1 MADTTTTVYA
11 LTKPDKGKQDWDVPL
26 NTNFDTI
33 DQGLAC
39 ARTHQREASLPYAE
53 ALVVKPQPGNCQS
66 YCLVTGNITSMAF
79 DWTDFDAVTKP
90 GNMKTYQLKLHP
102 SANIS
107 IAWPSNVVWMNGA
120 VPRLNGTK
128 VMRIQFQHWTGANT
142 MIGSFMGWE
151 G

>member
-1 MADTTTTVYA
+1 MADTTTNVYA

-39 ARTHQREASLPYAE
+39 ARTHYRIKTLTFAETMNIQFEPAYAE
-53 ALVVKPQPGNCQS
+53 YYLAAK
-66 YCLVTGNITSMAF
+66 GNITSMVL
-79 DWTDFDAVTKP
+79 DWSKMFKATKP
-90 GNMKTYQLKLHP
+90 GNAVTVHLRILP
-102 SANIS
+102 SANVS
-107 IAWPSNVVWMNGA
+107 IAWPRNVVWMNGA

-128 VMRIQFQHWTGANT
+128 IMRIQFLHWTST
-142 MIGSFMGWE
+142 HTIFGSFMGWE

>member
-11 LTKPDKGKQDWDVPL
+11 LSKPDKGKQDWDVPL
-26 NTNFDTI
+26 NTNFDII

-39 ARTHQREASLPYAE
+39 ARTHYRIKTLTFAEAMNIQFESAYAE
-53 ALVVKPQPGNCQS
+53 YYLAA
-66 YCLVTGNITSMAF
+66 TGNITSMAL
-79 DWTDFDAVTKP
+79 DWSKMFKATKP
-90 GNMKTYQLKLHP
+90 GNAVTVQLRIVP

-107 IAWPSNVVWMNGA
+107 IAWPSNVIWMNGA

-128 VMRIQFQHWTGANT
+128 IMRIQFVFASDHQNVK
-142 MIGSFMGWE
+142 GSFMGWE

>member
-1 MADTTTTVYA
+1 MADKTTTVYA
-11 LTKPDKGKQDWDVPL
+11 LSKPDKGKQDWDVPL

-39 ARTHQREASLPYAE
+39 ARTHYRIRTLTFAKAMNIQFESAYAVYYL
-53 ALVVKPQPGNCQS
+53 AA
-66 YCLVTGNITSMAF
+66 TGNITSMTL
-79 DWTDFDAVTKP
+79 DWSKMFKATKP
-90 GNMKTYQLKLHP
+90 GNAVTVQLRIVP

-107 IAWPSNVVWMNGA
+107 IAWPSDVIWMNGA

-128 VMRIQFQHWTGANT
+128 ILRIQFVYASGHLHVKGA
-142 MIGSFMGWE
+142 FMGWE